1 MSGGPNGTPYHDRQT
16 DLSPQRAPGVLDLIA
31 AVQRGDKII
40 MTFEETMAKP
50 CEVWRP
56 CRAPPRRVQRVLPNG
71 DMPECFLAAF
81 VLDHLGD
88 EVTMTIETNSRK
100 MID

>member
-1 MSGGPNGTPYHDRQT
+1 MHPYAESSR
-16 DLSPQRAPGVLDLIA
+16 L
-31 AVQRGDKII
+31 
-40 MTFEETMAKP
+40 
-50 CEVWRP
+50 
-56 CRAPPRRVQRVLPNG
+56 LPDG

-100 MID
+100 VIGWRDGSAGARIVTRRTDRDRSRFASPRRSDNV